1 MYKKVIATW
10 VAVLAVFVGAVSA
23 FSAVVRA
30 DDPKM
35 KEMHFLGTMDLA
47 SKTDNVYYRVFE
59 DGIYL
64 DKEEVSENEDWNF
77 AYYPKECKA
86 EFRNLNVEGKVTST
100 SFFYA
105 CAENCDPVEII
116 FDGKNSLHII
126 ENEGAQPFTGIN
138 LVFKGKNGRDKD
150 FLDLKVSKS
159 SETPVIST
167 HEGLTIT
174 NMTLSIEQ
182 SFETESSNELSVI
195 QATEDFFAGNAS
207 INIKVDDAKGRGI
220 RGIFCAPENNLFPYQ
235 ELILE
240 ESSLNFEIN
249 KVGHPSAGIL
259 IYNSAAI
266 DERSEITGV
275 ITGSKTA
282 DYSDLYGIFAKRQ
295 GSVKEASLQI
305 MGAKIDMT
313 IGSTESSSDSSKA
326 ASLQGIYADDY
337 VHISGSDIDLTIG
350 GAANRRTGLEA
361 EHLSI
366 VDSDVCLDLTT
377 ETDDTLTAG
386 IFSYRSCTCEG
397 ECELDIKVP
406 FLPKGG
412 GTSTALRCYGKEG
425 YSSSGVVFHAI
436 MTGNSVYNLGGEG
449 MPVDNSLSN
458 GKQYIFEVQDHSE
471 LTLSCEG
478 GIVVHDGIKVD
489 LSTKP
494 GKDGIPFKIYQ
505 GNSSDSANLVDS
517 VSDIDWASKY
527 VHVDAH
533 VYSDCDDTEC
543 DICGRTREA
552 LQHEFADTDF
562 CHKCGYIRN
571 VEITD
576 LDEPVVGRM
585 ADNKIICSLGADI
598 ATATLSWSPA
608 ERIEHNKT
616 YTATIKVTPKDGYFF
631 KNTATVKTAA
641 SLNGSAVS
649 YKIDGTGA
657 LIITK
662 SFKTPAPTPKVTI
675 TVTPTVTPI
684 PLPPTP
690 TIAAAKMP
698 DVVGMNYEE
707 AKTEIV
713 DQLRAGGLYCEIEF
727 QIAWVH
733 NNDPEKSFTV
743 VQQNPEAGRM
753 IWGNTKLVVEL
764 YVAEQGITPTPVTPT
779 PVTPTPVTPTPVTPT
794 PGEPT
799 PVTPTPGEP
808 TPVTPTPGEPTPDPE
823 KEPSIA
829 DFVERLYT
837 IALNR
842 DSEPEGKAFW
852 VNEIESGN
860 RTGGDCAHFFLIE
873 APEFLNRGLNEEDFV
888 ETLYLTFFD
897 RASEAAGKKFWVDG
911 LKSGKLT
918 KENVIMGFIDSTEW
932 CNVCATYGVKSGA
945 PHAKAEFASKNA
957 IKFATRLYTECL
969 GREPE
974 EGGLKYWSLALTN
987 LEQTGCSA
995 AKNFFTSAEFVG
1007 FKLKDEE
1014 YVRRLYTTF
1023 MGRNP
1028 EASEVAYWAGEIKA
1042 GRQTKESVMAFFG
1055 QSEEF
1060 TKICKLYGIDRG
1072 TI

>member
-64 DKEEVSENEDWNF
+64 DKEEVSENGDWNF

-275 ITGSKTA
+275 ITGNKTA

-505 GNSSDSANLVDS
+505 GNSSDSASLVDG

-552 LQHEFADTDF
+552 LQHEYDADTDF

-616 YTATIKVTPKDGYFF
+616 YTATIRVTPKDGYFF

-641 SLNGSAVS
+641 SVNGSAVS

-662 SFKTPAPTPKVTI
+662 SFKTPAPTPTAIPKPTGATPKPTGATPKPTGATPKPTGATPKPTGATPMPTGATPMPTGATPKPTV
-675 TVTPTVTPI
+675 VTPVPTGATPK
-684 PLPPTP
+684 PTGATPKP
-690 TIAAAKMP
+690 TGATPMP
-698 DVVGMNYEE
+698 TG
-707 AKTEIV
+707 ATPKP
-713 DQLRAGGLYCEIEF
+713 G
-727 QIAWVH
+727 
-733 NNDPEKSFTV
+733 DP
-743 VQQNPEAGRM
+743 
-753 IWGNTKLVVEL
+753 
-764 YVAEQGITPTPVTPT
+764 TPTPVAPK
-779 PVTPTPVTPTPVTPT
+779 
-794 PGEPT
+794 
-799 PVTPTPGEP
+799 
-808 TPVTPTPGEPTPDPE
+808 DR
-823 KEPSIA
+823 SIA
-829 DFVERLYT
+829 EFVERLYT

-842 DSEPEGKAFW
+842 PSEPEGKEFW
-852 VNEIESGN
+852 VNEINSGN

-897 RASEAAGKKFWVDG
+897 RASEAAGKKFWVDS
-911 LKSGKLT
+911 LKSGKMT
-918 KENVIMGFIDSTEW
+918 KEDVIMGFIDSTEW

-957 IKFATRLYTECL
+957 TNFAKRLYTECL

-995 AKNFFTSAEFVG
+995 AKEFFTSAEFIG
-1007 FKLKDEE
+1007 FKLKDNE

-1023 MGRNP
+1023 MGREP
-1028 EASEVAYWAGEIKA
+1028 EASEVDYWVGAIAEGT
-1042 GRQTKESVMAFFG
+1042 QTKESVMAFFG

-1060 TKICKLYGIDRG
+1060 TKICKQYGIDRG